1 MKTKFKVLLNKFTD
15 IEDFSKIVMNFQ
27 SDINVYSNRYI
38 LDAKSILALMS
49 LDLSKPVYVE
59 ILSDD
64 EKEINK
70 FILALEKY
78 IIE

>member
-1 MKTKFKVLLNKFTD
+1 MKTKYKVLLNKFTD
-15 IEDFSKIVMNFQ
+15 IGDFSRVIMNFP

-49 LDLSKPVYVE
+49 LDLSKAIEVE

-64 EKEINK
+64 EQEINR
-70 FILALEKY
+70 FVCALGKY
-78 IIE
+78 MVE

>member
-15 IEDFSKIVMNFQ
+15 IGDFSRVITNFP

-49 LDLSKPVYVE
+49 LDLSKPVEVE

-64 EKEINK
+64 EQEINR
-70 FILALEKY
+70 FICALGKY
-78 IIE
+78 IVE